1 MFFACLNLLTLKQ
14 KPQFLYWTGKAITEF
29 VMLYQSMD
37 QVKMTVWALKH
48 CKE

>member
-29 VMLYQSMD
+29 VD
-37 QVKMTVWALKH
+37 QVKNDSWAVKH
-48 CKE
+48 CTE